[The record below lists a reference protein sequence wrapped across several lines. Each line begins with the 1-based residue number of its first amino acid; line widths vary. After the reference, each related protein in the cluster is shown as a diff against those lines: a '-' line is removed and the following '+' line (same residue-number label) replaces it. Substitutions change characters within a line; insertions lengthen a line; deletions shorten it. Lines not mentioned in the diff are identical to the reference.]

1 MAKNRYRTTWGAT
14 TLLTAELDV
23 YKQLIEDLKWN
34 FSFVITLS
42 ESDFPTK
49 PIEVLSEF
57 LSMFPNQNFV
67 SGNIPNIFN
76 RDFIQYVAY
85 GDDELIRGLRFAF
98 NYTAMPCESFY
109 HTVLIN
115 SIYCDSHVR
124 MNLRMV
130 NWDRRRGC
138 TCYNMDVSDL
148 CGCSPLI
155 YRITDKRKFAEAA
168 GELLFFARK
177 FDPTVDEKI
186 IDWIDEKISGLNLSE
201 VFIRQ
206 NSRTSIFSKLIK
218 QFDIGFTIDTRNN
231 VFIDRSRT
239 FIEPKIVTVLIE
251 WTSEMNEEVSLV
263 MEDPTGNVI
272 TRISITQSDEMPMID
287 IPFPEITSEC
297 MIGIWNMYLLSN
309 SINDTL
315 ASLNF
320 LILSANQTE
329 TNDD

>member
-1 MAKNRYRTTWGAT
+1 MCILTRIWQQEISTWHSLISMWLILVTLVNIGNIPVQCDDSSENENYLYRELSKLCAHYSNIAMAKNRYRTTWGAT

-201 VFIRQ
+201 
-206 NSRTSIFSKLIK
+206 
-218 QFDIGFTIDTRNN
+218 G
-231 VFIDRSRT
+231 
-239 FIEPKIVTVLIE
+239 
-251 WTSEMNEEVSLV
+251 
-263 MEDPTGNVI
+263 
-272 TRISITQSDEMPMID
+272 
-287 IPFPEITSEC
+287 
-297 MIGIWNMYLLSN
+297 
-309 SINDTL
+309 
-315 ASLNF
+315 
-320 LILSANQTE
+320 
-329 TNDD
+329 

>member
-67 SGNIPNIFN
+67 SGNIPNISN

-115 SIYCDSHVR
+115 RIYCDSHVR

-155 YRITDKRKFAEAA
+155 YRITDKRKFA
-168 GELLFFARK
+168 
-177 FDPTVDEKI
+177 
-186 IDWIDEKISGLNLSE
+186 
-201 VFIRQ
+201 
-206 NSRTSIFSKLIK
+206 
-218 QFDIGFTIDTRNN
+218 
-231 VFIDRSRT
+231 
-239 FIEPKIVTVLIE
+239 
-251 WTSEMNEEVSLV
+251 VS
-263 MEDPTGNVI
+263 
-272 TRISITQSDEMPMID
+272 S
-287 IPFPEITSEC
+287 
-297 MIGIWNMYLLSN
+297 
-309 SINDTL
+309 SIN
-315 ASLNF
+315 
-320 LILSANQTE
+320 
-329 TNDD
+329 